1 MRESTSFKITKPI
14 IIICV
19 LLIAGSIVVT
29 SSGAVDSA
37 NESEVFNESLLMEN
51 AQQAMQAQFYENLGQ

>member
-19 LLIAGSIVVT
+19 LLIAGSLVVT
-29 SSGAVDSA
+29 SNSNVVST
-37 NESEVFNESLLMEN
+37 NESEVLNESLLKEN
-51 AQQAMQAQFYENLGQ
+51 AQQAMQAQFYENL